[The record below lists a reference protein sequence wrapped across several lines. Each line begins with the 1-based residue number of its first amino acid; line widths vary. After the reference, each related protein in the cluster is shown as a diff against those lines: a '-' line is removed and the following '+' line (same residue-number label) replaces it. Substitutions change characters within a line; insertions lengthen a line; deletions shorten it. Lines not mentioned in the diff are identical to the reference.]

1 MEIAKLIPEYLRV
14 IISWPL
20 VAIVALW
27 LFKGQIRTV
36 LNHLV
41 EAIGRIKQ
49 VDVAGTSVVL
59 ERLKAEVVPKAPE
72 QESLSAK
79 LELSVSTGAYS
90 TDRRGVFLEVG
101 IANRTN
107 EADQALEWKLAFE
120 AQRAELTPSQPL
132 ANILTQVP
140 WWPLPTADIP
150 AKKFVQ
156 GTLFFPGSG
165 LLACLNREPL
175 SGRLTVRTF
184 LGHELTSD
192 IKLYRMATLQQ
203 NSNL

>member
-1 MEIAKLIPEYLRV
+1 MEIAKLIPDYLRA

-20 VAIVALW
+20 VIIIVVW
-27 LFKGQIRTV
+27 LFRPEVKLV
-36 LNHLV
+36 LSRLI
-41 EAIGRIKQ
+41 EAIDRIKQ
-49 VDVAGTSVVL
+49 VDMPGLSLVL
-59 ERLKAEVVPKAPE
+59 DRLKAEVVPKNSQQDAT
-72 QESLSAK
+72 K
-79 LELSVSTGAYS
+79 LEMTVSTGAYS

-101 IANRTN
+101 IANRTD
-107 EADQALEWKLAFE
+107 EADQVLEWKLSFE
-120 AQRAELTPSQPL
+120 AQRAELTPSRPL

-165 LLACLNREPL
+165 LLACLDREPL

-192 IKLYRMATLQQ
+192 IKLYRMSTLQQ
-203 NSNL
+203 NPNL